1 LDPKAEARTALD
13 SKPTIDPKDT
23 TWAGA
28 SAPMFPSVSSFTND
42 DDKKRYAAK
51 FGSGGVYIN
60 RLNTVAC
67 SDLNAVQ
74 NGLAAKARDLQ
85 SVFSFRD
92 ISVRC
97 AGTHLSVSVHVEPVK
112 SKK

>member
-1 LDPKAEARTALD
+1 
-13 SKPTIDPKDT
+13 
-23 TWAGA
+23 
-28 SAPMFPSVSSFTND
+28 MFPSVSSFTSD

-112 SKK
+112 PKK